1 MSTLLRIDSSPF
13 PGDFSFS
20 RQLTSQ
26 FSQVWLQ
33 THPGGRAVERDLTTT
48 ALAPVTA
55 EFIGAMHT
63 PEANLTPAQKDALAL
78 SDQLID
84 ELQAADEYVFGVSM
98 HNFSIPSSLK
108 LWLDQVSRAGK
119 TFSYEG
125 GTPAGLLLGK
135 KATFLVATGGV
146 YELGTPAGAMN
157 FIEPYLRSV
166 FGFLGVT
173 DVTFIYAAGTARSRY
188 GVDRAVILQPALE
201 SIHAQFGKKLT
212 AVSGQLGA

>member
-13 PGDFSFS
+13 PDEFSFS
-20 RQLTSQ
+20 RQLTKE
-26 FSQVWLQ
+26 FSREWRQ
-33 THPGGRAVERDLTTT
+33 THPGGTVVERDLASTK
-48 ALAPVTA
+48 LAPVTVD
-55 EFIGAMHT
+55 FITAMHT
-63 PEANLTPAQKDALAL
+63 PEADQTPADQEALAL

-84 ELQAADEYVFGVSM
+84 QLLTADEYVFGVSM

-108 LWLDQVSRAGK
+108 LWLDQIARVGK
-119 TFSYEG
+119 TFSYAT
-125 GTPAGLLLGK
+125 GTPVGLLGAK
-135 KATFLVATGGV
+135 KATFMVATGGV

-173 DVTFIYAAGTARSRY
+173 DITFIYAAGTARARF

-201 SIHAQFGKKLT
+201 SIHAQFQR
-212 AVSGQLGA
+212 A